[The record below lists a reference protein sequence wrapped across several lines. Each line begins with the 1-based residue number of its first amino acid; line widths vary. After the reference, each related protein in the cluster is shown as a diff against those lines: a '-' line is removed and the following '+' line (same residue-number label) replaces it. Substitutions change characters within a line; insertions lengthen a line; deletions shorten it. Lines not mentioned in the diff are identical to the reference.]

1 MSETPTI
8 RVRRIGE
15 HTLPVP
21 ARATEL
27 AAGYDLRNAGQGVTL
42 YPGHANRL
50 WLPAGFAFAIP
61 PGYEGHVRPR
71 SGLAF
76 NHGVVLFIDGTID
89 GDYRG
94 EVRVGLVNH
103 SSAPFRIEHGDRIAQ
118 MVVTRVLL
126 GDMAIVD
133 DLDETT
139 RGAGGFGSTGVK

>member
-1 MSETPTI
+1 MIVPPI

-21 ARATEL
+21 SRATEL
-27 AAGYDLRNAGQGVTL
+27 AAGYDLRSAPHNVTL
-42 YPGHANRL
+42 APGPEHRL
-50 WLPAGFAFAIP
+50 WLPCGFAFAIP

-94 EVRVGLVNH
+94 EVKVGLVNY
-103 SSAPFRIEHGDRIAQ
+103 SGTPFKIEHGDRIAQ
-118 MVVTRVLL
+118 MVVTQVLI
-126 GDMAIVD
+126 GDMALVD

>member
-1 MSETPTI
+1 MSDIPAI
-8 RVRRIGE
+8 KVKRIGD
-15 HTLPVP
+15 HALPVP
-21 ARATEL
+21 SRATAL
-27 AAGYDLRNAGQGVTL
+27 AAGYDLRCALRNVTL
-42 YPGHANRL
+42 APGPAHRL
-50 WLPAGFAFAIP
+50 WLPCGFAFAIP

-76 NHGVVLFIDGTID
+76 KSGVVLFIDGTID

-94 EVRVGLVNH
+94 EVKVGLVNY
-103 SSAPFRIEHGDRIAQ
+103 SDQPFRIEHGDRIAQ

-126 GDMAIVD
+126 DNMTLVD